1 MSSRKTSS
9 RTPQLP
15 TTQVPTRLTQRF
27 TVFLRPPGMQ
37 NPSVQKATVHAHRP
51 QTRSISIN
59 QVDLRMHDEVGPPT
73 CVGPCTT
80 NIGWRSERELDMA
93 SSAPLEA
100 RSPRTPHSTAERGRS
115 NGLLGGV
122 VEKIIMEAAGQG
134 RGAIKSEHEGRTD
147 GEDVVEAA
155 PGIGDELLRIWRGS
169 GEEAA
174 GTWRTGAGQG
184 HAGAG

>member
-134 RGAIKSEHEGRTD
+134 RGAIKSEHEGGRN
-147 GEDVVEAA
+147 GEDGVEAA
-155 PGIGDELLRIWRGS
+155 RGNWRGS
-169 GEEAA
+169 CEEAA